1 MGWLCLKECR
11 VLDQVRNS
19 QSTLDCGTN
28 WCLEI
33 WSLLYLIKGPFQAT
47 FRVLHP
53 HNLTKP
59 TERDVF
65 SLKWSSLVDYFRH
78 HRTNFYDCCRCRV
91 SMFLMHLM
99 RLLSCRMKCFTVEAA
114 FSIIYDVGHYIRFN
128 ETNGWMEIHY
138 PSSRLGRNSQKENSF

>member
-1 MGWLCLKECR
+1 MSVEYWIKSEIAKVQWIVAQIDVQKYWLCSAK
-11 VLDQVRNS
+11 
-19 QSTLDCGTN
+19 
-28 WCLEI
+28 
-33 WSLLYLIKGPFQAT
+33 SLFNLIKKTFQAT
-47 FRVLHP
+47 FKVLHP